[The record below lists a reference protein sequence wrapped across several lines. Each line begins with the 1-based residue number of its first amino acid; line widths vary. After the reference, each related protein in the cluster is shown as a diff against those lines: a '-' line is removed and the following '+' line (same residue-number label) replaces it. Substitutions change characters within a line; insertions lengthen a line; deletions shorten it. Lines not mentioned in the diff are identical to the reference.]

1 MDFPQPNPPPNDHE
15 PDIRHLLDAELTGLE
30 YTVPRYL
37 GPDFNGPNYAGAQS
51 AGPGYTS
58 PGYTGLLGSSPRPT
72 SSRNAGSQPSGPE
85 YSYVEYASAEN
96 TTQMPASCTHT
107 GLSYTAMLEPSPP
120 PTIPRNDGSQIAVP
134 EHTGVQ
140 RASPL
145 TTLLQNLEHA
155 GPSYTRLPNSNPLA
169 TDPDNTVTS
178 YTALLEPS
186 PPPTSPRNA
195 GSPQIAVPEHTG
207 VQRAS
212 PLTTL
217 LQNLEHAGPSYTRLP
232 NFNPLTAGLRSTGPQ
247 PPGPEHSSLE
257 HTEVQNTSTLTAGPG
272 NPVFRPPGPEHS
284 YLDYTGFQNTGPL
297 LSGPGNA
304 NPQPANFQNEV
315 SQVAPAPSASS
326 QSSKPHDLNVW
337 AGLWNSMPDLVPAL
351 DQVVGRR
358 PGDPQP
364 PETTTTAAVYIP
376 MVEALVHRLGAVDLE
391 AFGGGARGW
400 EVALAEYTPSVDVPI
415 QRVQDWIVL
424 HCRIFFTSWLECEA
438 VARACP

>member
-37 GPDFNGPNYAGAQS
+37 GPDFNGPNYAGSQS

-72 SSRNAGSQPSGPE
+72 SSSNAGSQPSGPE
-85 YSYVEYASAEN
+85 YSYVEYANAEN
-96 TTQMPASCTHT
+96 TTQQPASWTHT

-120 PTIPRNDGSQIAVP
+120 PTSPRNVGSQIAVP

-145 TTLLQNLEHA
+145 TTLLRNLEHA
-155 GPSYTRLPNSNPLA
+155 GPSYTRLPNSNPL
-169 TDPDNTVTS
+169 
-178 YTALLEPS
+178 
-186 PPPTSPRNA
+186 
-195 GSPQIAVPEHTG
+195 
-207 VQRAS
+207 
-212 PLTTL
+212 
-217 LQNLEHAGPSYTRLP
+217 
-232 NFNPLTAGLRSTGPQ
+232 TAGLRSTGPQ
-247 PPGPEHSSLE
+247 
-257 HTEVQNTSTLTAGPG
+257 
-272 NPVFRPPGPEHS
+272 PPGPEHS

-304 NPQPANFQNEV
+304 NPQPVNLQNEV

-337 AGLWNSMPDLVPAL
+337 AGLWNSMPDLIPAL

-358 PGDPQP
+358 PGDLQP
-364 PETTTTAAVYIP
+364 PETITAAVYLP

-400 EVALAEYTPSVDVPI
+400 EVALAEYTPSVDAPI